1 MGTQSVASGARHTGA
16 SESTGRES
24 SPARS
29 RELLHFLLLDRDQ
42 QVQAIRRLRAQGMS
56 VSTISAATR
65 LSIEQL
71 NEILGGPKP

>member
-1 MGTQSVASGARHTGA
+1 MGAKCAGPVCYHGVAAD
-16 SESTGRES
+16 STGY
-24 SPARS
+24 SPSVARS

-71 NEILGGPKP
+71 NEILAEPKP